1 MNSDVSIIG
10 ASAAGLFTAFQ
21 LAQKGVGVRV
31 FEAKESINH
40 SPRTLIVTSYMQDL
54 IGSLC
59 KGAVINAIR
68 RFELFA
74 DGRVAVISLKRPDLV
89 IDRSKLIQR
98 MAEQAEESGATILN
112 GQRFVSCTPNG
123 KNIHFTVSGNGDG
136 ERVEKTANVLVGA
149 DGALSK
155 VAQSTGW
162 QKPSTVPL
170 VQAVVELP
178 KDMPSD
184 TTRIWFIPEDTP
196 YFYWLIPHSPTH
208 GVLGLIGDQGQD
220 IRGQLEHFLQIK
232 DLEPIEFQNAH
243 VTQYTRWIPNH
254 RQIGEG
260 SVYLVG
266 DAAGHVKVTTVGGL
280 VTGFR
285 GALGVV
291 EAILNGGSSSEF
303 HLLRRELDLHKWL
316 RRVLH
321 QFRQKDY
328 SMLLDLLTP
337 SVKHSLSLL
346 TRDETRKLLLH
357 VFIKQPRLIL
367 LGLRALLSR

>member
-1 MNSDVSIIG
+1 MNKDVSIIG

-346 TRDETRKLLLH
+346 TRDETRKLLLQ

>member
-316 RRVLH
+316 RRFLH

-346 TRDETRKLLLH
+346 TRDETRKLLLQ

>member
-1 MNSDVSIIG
+1 MNKDVSIIG

>member
-1 MNSDVSIIG
+1 MNKDVSIIG

-220 IRGQLEHFLQIK
+220 IRGQLDHFLQIK

>member
-31 FEAKESINH
+31 FEAKESISH

>member
-1 MNSDVSIIG
+1 MNRDVSIIG

-31 FEAKESINH
+31 FEAKKSINH

-54 IGSLC
+54 IGSQC
-59 KGAVINAIR
+59 KGAVINSIR

-89 IDRSKLIQR
+89 IDRSKLIQS

-155 VAQSTGW
+155 VAQSAGW

-220 IRGQLEHFLQIK
+220 IRGQLEHFLEIK

-303 HLLRRELDLHKWL
+303 HLLRLELDLHKWL

>member
-1 MNSDVSIIG
+1 MNKDVSIIG

-208 GVLGLIGDQGQD
+208 GVLGLIGEQGQD

-346 TRDETRKLLLH
+346 TRDETRKLLLQ

>member
-1 MNSDVSIIG
+1 MNKDVSIIG

-196 YFYWLIPHSPTH
+196 YFYWLIAHSPTH

-220 IRGQLEHFLQIK
+220 IRGQLDHFLQIK

>member
-346 TRDETRKLLLH
+346 TRDETRKLLLQ

>member
-1 MNSDVSIIG
+1 MNKDVSIIG

-162 QKPSTVPL
+162 QKPLTVPL

-220 IRGQLEHFLQIK
+220 IRGQLDHFLQIK

>member
-1 MNSDVSIIG
+1 MNKDVSIIG

-220 IRGQLEHFLQIK
+220 IRGQLDHFLQIK

-337 SVKHSLSLL
+337 SVKQSLSLL